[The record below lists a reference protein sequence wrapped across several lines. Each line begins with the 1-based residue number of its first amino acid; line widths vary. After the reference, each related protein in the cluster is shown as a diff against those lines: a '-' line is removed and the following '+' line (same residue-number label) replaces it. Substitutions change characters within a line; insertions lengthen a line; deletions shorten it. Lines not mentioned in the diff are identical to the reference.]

1 MNDEVV
7 FCAGEQVS
15 VSKEVADFLSRDRKQ
30 MQAQEKQDQRHLSK
44 RNFETVLSRRVPVL
58 REVEDTAL
66 RNLQLEN
73 LRKAVKRLNAD
84 EQQLIFLYFECE
96 LTMEEIGGR
105 LGVSKMTISK
115 RLKKLYAKLRDSV
128 E

>member
-1 MNDEVV
+1 MSGKALLELLRVIKKRPGGLPMEIAQALQKILQPV
-7 FCAGEQVS
+7 HKLVKPGAALG
-15 VSKEVADFLSRDRKQ
+15 AD
-30 MQAQEKQDQRHLSK
+30 
-44 RNFETVLSRRVPVL
+44 VL

-105 LGVSKMTISK
+105 LGVSKMAISK